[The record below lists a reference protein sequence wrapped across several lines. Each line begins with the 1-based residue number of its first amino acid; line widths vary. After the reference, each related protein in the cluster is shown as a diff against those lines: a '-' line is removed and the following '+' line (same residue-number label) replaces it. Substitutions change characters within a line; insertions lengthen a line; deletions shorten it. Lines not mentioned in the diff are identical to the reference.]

1 MGQKHMAAADY
12 ADYANGPQDY
22 RRNPRH
28 PRLCKFRRSEA
39 GITLIELLVVMVII
53 ALFAT
58 IVGSR
63 VGRSVDKA
71 KHVAAKSQI
80 SEYESMLD
88 QFKLDVGR
96 YPTNEEGLQA
106 LRVRPANVPNWDGP
120 YSKKDLQPDPWGHP
134 YVYRFP
140 GMHSDFDLLSFGADG
155 QEGGDGDNAD
165 IVSW

>member
-1 MGQKHMAAADY
+1 MQRKLRT
-12 ADYANGPQDY
+12 N
-22 RRNPRH
+22 
-28 PRLCKFRRSEA
+28 A

-71 KHVAAKSQI
+71 KKVTAKSQI
-80 SEYESMLD
+80 SEFETQLD

-96 YPTNEEGLQA
+96 YPTTDEGLQA
-106 LRVRPANVPNWDGP
+106 LRVKPPNVTNWDGP
-120 YSKKDLQPDPWGHP
+120 YSKKDIPMDPWGRP

-140 GMHSDFDLLSFGADG
+140 GQHGDFDVLSYGADG

-165 IVSW
+165 ITSW

>member
-1 MGQKHMAAADY
+1 M
-12 ADYANGPQDY
+12 
-22 RRNPRH
+22 RR
-28 PRLCKFRRSEA
+28 RLKKDA

-63 VGRSVDKA
+63 VGRSVDRGK
-71 KHVAAKSQI
+71 KVAAKSQI
-80 SEYESMLD
+80 SEFESMLD

-96 YPTNEEGLQA
+96 YPTNEEGLQS
-106 LRVRPANVPNWDGP
+106 LRTKPANASNWDGP
-120 YSKKDLQPDPWGHP
+120 YSKKELPMDPWGRS

-140 GMHSDFDLLSFGADG
+140 GTHGDYDVLSYGADG

-165 IVSW
+165 ITSW

>member
-1 MGQKHMAAADY
+1 MEPKNKRQ
-12 ADYANGPQDY
+12 
-22 RRNPRH
+22 
-28 PRLCKFRRSEA
+28 S

-88 QFKLDVGR
+88 QFKLDAGR
-96 YPTNEEGLQA
+96 YPSNDEGLQA
-106 LRVRPANVPNWDGP
+106 LRSRPANVPNWDGP
-120 YSKKDLQPDPWGHP
+120 YMKKDLQPDPWGRP
-134 YVYRFP
+134 YIYRFP
-140 GMHSDFDLLSFGADG
+140 GTHGDFDLLSYGADG
-155 QEGGDGDNAD
+155 QEGGEGDNAD

>member
-1 MGQKHMAAADY
+1 M
-12 ADYANGPQDY
+12 
-22 RRNPRH
+22 RRKLTND
-28 PRLCKFRRSEA
+28 A

-80 SEYESMLD
+80 SEYEGALD
-88 QFKLDVGR
+88 TFKLDVGR
-96 YPTNEEGLQA
+96 YPSNEEGLAA
-106 LRVRPANVPNWDGP
+106 LRAKPANVTNWDGP
-120 YSKKDLQPDPWGHP
+120 YLKKDVAPDPWGKP

-140 GMHSDFDLLSFGADG
+140 GAHGDFDLLSFGADG
-155 QEGGDGDNAD
+155 QEGGDGDSAD
-165 IVSW
+165 ITSWQ

>member
-1 MGQKHMAAADY
+1 MRHKHKND
-12 ADYANGPQDY
+12 
-22 RRNPRH
+22 
-28 PRLCKFRRSEA
+28 A

-58 IVGSR
+58 IVGTR

-71 KHVAAKSQI
+71 KHVTAKSQI
-80 SEYESMLD
+80 SEFESALD

-96 YPTNEEGLQA
+96 YPSNDEGLQA
-106 LRVRPANVPNWDGP
+106 LRAKPANVANWDGP
-120 YSKKDLQPDPWGHP
+120 YLKKEIAPDPWGHS

-140 GMHSDFDLLSFGADG
+140 GMHGDFDILSFGADG

>member
-1 MGQKHMAAADY
+1 M
-12 ADYANGPQDY
+12 
-22 RRNPRH
+22 RRKLKND
-28 PRLCKFRRSEA
+28 A

-63 VGRSVDKA
+63 VGRSVDKG
-71 KHVAAKSQI
+71 KKVAAKSQI
-80 SEYESMLD
+80 SEFESMLD

-106 LRVRPANVPNWDGP
+106 LRTKPANATNWDGP
-120 YSKKDLQPDPWGHP
+120 YSKKDLPMDPWGRS

-140 GMHSDFDLLSFGADG
+140 GTHGDFDVLSYGADG

-165 IVSW
+165 ITSW